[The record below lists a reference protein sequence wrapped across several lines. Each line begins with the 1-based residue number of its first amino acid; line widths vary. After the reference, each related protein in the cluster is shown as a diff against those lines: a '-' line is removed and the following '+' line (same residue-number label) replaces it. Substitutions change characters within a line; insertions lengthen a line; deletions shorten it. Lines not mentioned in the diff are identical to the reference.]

1 MSLVN
6 SFHQINV
13 QCAFLKERLISDASL
28 LAHEMVRHFNNP
40 MGSRFC
46 SRWIC
51 KRLLTLSVGS
61 LFIICFIVWGFLI
74 NG

>member
-1 MSLVN
+1 M
-6 SFHQINV
+6 

-46 SRWIC
+46 LKVDLQKAFDTVSREFVYYMFHC
-51 KRLLTLSVGS
+51 MRFSHK
-61 LFIICFIVWGFLI
+61 
-74 NG
+74 